1 MGEKIIIFGIG
12 NDGWEMY
19 LRLRGKY
26 AIQYMVDSKQN
37 TRFNAVMND
46 FAVYHPDKLLT
57 KPEDVKIV
65 ISSAFQCASMSSQL
79 ETLGFKYEIDYLY
92 PWDVLPTDIIYCSY
106 IRNLHVGGK
115 SLISKNLRGRK
126 LAIIHGN
133 CQTDVYKDNICM
145 SKQFS
150 ESYLL
155 LRTASVIGDG
165 NDVKDMQFLID
176 TGIIELCNL
185 FITQSISVENRI
197 DIRLSTEY
205 IVAKLPTSC
214 KIVKIPNF
222 YFQGY
227 LPQTYIDTE
236 NKHSLTLGVGDKNI
250 DKYIQL
256 GLTDADILFK
266 ISDEDYYT
274 DEIITNAENELKL
287 FFQHEREQGIDVLV
301 DDYIWDNYRRKLLI
315 YDKRHLSEY
324 LSEIFINNLL
334 DFLDIKKE
342 AIKLV
347 NATNNYTRF
356 GIYPSVIKVLGLP
369 NEYNNISYSFGERIP
384 SEKKL
389 NFRQISQLYIDVMRG
404 VMTDN
409 ENRRM

>member
-1 MGEKIIIFGIG
+1 MGEKIIIFGTG
-12 NDGWEMY
+12 HDSWEMY
-19 LRLRGKY
+19 LRLRGKF

-37 TRFNAVMND
+37 TRFNAVMNG
-46 FAVYHPDKLLT
+46 FAIYHPDKLQT

-65 ISSAFQCASMSSQL
+65 ISSAFHCSSMASQL
-79 ETLGFKYEIDYLY
+79 EALGFKYEKDYLY
-92 PWDVLPTDIIYCSY
+92 PWDVIPTDIIYCSY

-115 SLISKNLRGRK
+115 SLVLKNLRGRK

-133 CQTDVYKDNICM
+133 CQTDVYKDNICT

-155 LRTASVIGDG
+155 LKTASVIGNG
-165 NDVKDMQFLID
+165 NDVKDMQFLIE
-176 TGIIELCNL
+176 TGILNLCDL
-185 FITQSISVENRI
+185 FITQSISTENRI

-205 IVAKLPTSC
+205 IVAKLPKSC

-236 NKHSLTLGVGDKNI
+236 NQHSLTLGVGDKNI
-250 DKYIQL
+250 DKYIKS
-256 GLTDADILFK
+256 GLSDVEILSK

-274 DEIITNAENELKL
+274 DQIITDAENELKL
-287 FFQHEREQGIDVLV
+287 FFQREREQGIDVLV
-301 DDYIWDNYRRKLLI
+301 DDYIWENYRRKLLF
-315 YDKRHLSEY
+315 YDKRHLSEC
-324 LSEIFINNLL
+324 LSEIFINKLL
-334 DFLDIKKE
+334 DFLDIKND

-369 NEYNNISYSFGERIP
+369 NEYNNVLYSFGERIP

-404 VMTDN
+404 VMADN
-409 ENRRM
+409 ENK